1 MRTMHIMRAK
11 LHIFFD
17 IRKHFPSIVTFFNTL
32 YLHCAHI
39 PLWFFL
45 ATGQKTATTQKK
57 RLTCFTAETSQAQ
70 VFKAG
75 FFLKKD
81 ELLP

>member
-11 LHIFFD
+11 VHIFFD

-45 ATGQKTATTQKK
+45 AKALKTATTQKK
-57 RLTCFTAETSQAQ
+57 APDLFHSGNEPG
-70 VFKAG
+70 AG
-75 FFLKKD
+75 I
-81 ELLP
+81 